1 MGENNYKVVLVEASK
16 LSLDDK
22 FMRHKP
28 KTKNERELKRQL
40 KEVIANKPYD
50 FYKVKYDPSFLGAS
64 RSEIS
69 FEKKK
74 RPATGKTYSWWESVA
89 KLLCHERR
97 SRLGTKSEYIAFLGV
112 LLKILVDEE
121 GWSMT
126 KAWNAVCN
134 DSHEIGHYWDTENEK
149 HGLIKTGSRG
159 IRGFF
164 DLANTYKILLDDAV
178 ENDGFWLAGGGYGS
192 SGVEYPIATFTYT
205 HIRDCISYCGVGW
218 IIFEE

>member
-1 MGENNYKVVLVEASK
+1 MGKSIYELVFVEASK

-28 KTKNERELKRQL
+28 KTKNERELKKLL

-50 FYKVKYDPSFLGAS
+50 FYKVKYDPSFS
-64 RSEIS
+64 DHSHSWIS
-69 FEKKK
+69 FEDKK
-74 RPATGKTYSWWESVA
+74 RPAIGRPYSWWEDVA
-89 KLLCHERR
+89 KHFCHERR

-112 LLKILVDEE
+112 LLKTLVDEE

-126 KAWNAVCN
+126 RAWNAVCN

-159 IRGFF
+159 IKKFF

-192 SGVEYPIATFTYT
+192 NGIEYPIATLTYT
-205 HIRDCISYCGVGW
+205 HIRDYISYCGVGW